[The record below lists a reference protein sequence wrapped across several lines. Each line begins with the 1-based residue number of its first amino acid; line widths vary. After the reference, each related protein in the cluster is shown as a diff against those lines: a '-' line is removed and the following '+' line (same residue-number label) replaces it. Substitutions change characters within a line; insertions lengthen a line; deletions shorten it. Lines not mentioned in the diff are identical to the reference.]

1 MRRPYLHKLA
11 SNYRKT
17 GAKLA
22 RCNNINW
29 PLNSLNATYCRM
41 LLCKWCNI
49 GDTYCNQLQ
58 NRELPSPCLPICSDC
73 DNICI
78 LSQGTIW
85 NHYACCETSK
95 LVFLRSLIREVYVLE
110 CTMYIFF
117 FSGCTFWWCL
127 IKRRKDKQQ
136 SIIWWPAAQTCAWE
150 WGAKIIVT
158 DAPGLRPFKCN
169 VSWLKC
175 PVYVL
180 VHIHTVEK
188 QHQKKHK
195 NKNVIR
201 VLKAVDQVSWVWI
214 H

>member
-11 SNYRKT
+11 PNYRKT

-29 PLNSLNATYCRM
+29 PLNSLNATYCRV

-95 LVFLRSLIREVYVLE
+95 LVFLRSLIRDANVLE
-110 CTMYIFF
+110 CTAYYSFIWLYLWVMFNRKKKGIGSTKKNKNNAYDDRQH
-117 FSGCTFWWCL
+117 
-127 IKRRKDKQQ
+127 KRL
-136 SIIWWPAAQTCAWE
+136 PAWDR
-150 WGAKIIVT
+150 GAKIIVT
-158 DAPGLRPFKCN
+158 DAPSLKPFKY
-169 VSWLKC
+169 KM
-175 PVYVL
+175 
-180 VHIHTVEK
+180 K
-188 QHQKKHK
+188 
-195 NKNVIR
+195 
-201 VLKAVDQVSWVWI
+201 
-214 H
+214 